1 MSTLASFAL
10 TANHLKGIGLVA
22 AEWSYC
28 ELALE
33 SIIWQVAG
41 IDSERGYAITTHIG
55 SETRIHIVGALAE
68 KKVVTATLKTELKAI
83 VAELRRLRTERNNI
97 VHSVWLSGG
106 GHPKFFT
113 LASHMRRGRRPNPDS
128 VKITAKGKVI
138 IHRKPIPSKQIHAIA
153 KEIGDLLSR
162 MHKFQGELSKQDP
175 IREGR
180 EKVAAALLAN
190 RLARGQNPTTKGPLS
205 P

>member
-1 MSTLASFAL
+1 MSTLASYAL

-28 ELALE
+28 ESSLE

-55 SETRIHIVGALAE
+55 SETRIHILGALAE
-68 KKVVTATLKTELKAI
+68 KKVVSTTLKAELTTI
-83 VAELRRLRTERNNI
+83 VADLRRLRTERNNI

-106 GHPKFFT
+106 APNFST
-113 LASHMRRGRRPNPDS
+113 LASRRERGRWPNPDS

-138 IHRKPIPSKQIHAIA
+138 IHKKPISSNQIHAVA
-153 KEIGDLLSR
+153 QEISDLLSR
-162 MHKFQGELSKQDP
+162 MHKFQSDLSKQDQL
-175 IREGR
+175 REGR

-190 RLARGQNPTTKGPLS
+190 RLARGQNPKTKGSLNP
-205 P
+205 